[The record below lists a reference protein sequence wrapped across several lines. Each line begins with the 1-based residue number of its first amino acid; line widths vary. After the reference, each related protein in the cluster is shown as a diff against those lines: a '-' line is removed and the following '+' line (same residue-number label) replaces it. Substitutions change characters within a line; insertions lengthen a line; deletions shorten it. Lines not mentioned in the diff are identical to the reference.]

1 MNNNNKFKLLFNILF
16 IFSVFTKS
24 YANDF
29 GSIYFSK
36 SFLIQ
41 NKTPSIVAN
50 KTSFLNTVTGEKVP
64 ETDARWF
71 DDRPKQSSGNRTEVG
86 IKNLN
91 SGISISFR
99 DQTIQGS
106 HLGAASKYSCFIF
119 FCAWIDAS
127 VVSGLN
133 KNDQIDYRINFQ
145 QLWINKSVNANF
157 FDFGFKG
164 GINRISMSFDISG
177 ASNHVALEGRLPLPF
192 VGTSI
197 KYQLTDKI
205 DLIYDIHY
213 SKVSKNG
220 ASLKFIDSELEFSF
234 KISDS
239 LKLSIGENRLNLN
252 LKKQSTT
259 SYAELEIPQRSP
271 YLKVTLTY

>member
-1 MNNNNKFKLLFNILF
+1 MNNNKFKLLFNVLF
-16 IFSVFTKS
+16 IFSVYTKS

-50 KTSFLNTVTGEKVP
+50 KISFQNTVTGEKVP

-145 QLWINKSVNANF
+145 QLWINKSVNANY

-197 KYQLTDKI
+197 KYQITDKI

-220 ASLKFIDSELEFSF
+220 ASLKFIDSELEFSY

>member
-1 MNNNNKFKLLFNILF
+1 MNNNNFKLLFNVLF
-16 IFSVFTKS
+16 FFSAYIKS

-41 NKTPSIVAN
+41 NSTPSIVAN
-50 KTSFLNTVTGEKVP
+50 KISFLNTVTGEKVP
-64 ETDARWF
+64 ELDVKWF

-99 DQTIQGS
+99 DQTILGS

-145 QLWINKSVNANF
+145 QFWINKSVNKNE
-157 FDFGFKG
+157 FDFTFKAG
-164 GINRISMSFDISG
+164 VNRVSTSFDIRG
-177 ASNHVALEGRLPLPF
+177 ASNHIALEGRLPIPF
-192 VGTSI
+192 IGTNI
-197 KYQLTDKI
+197 KYQLAEKI

-213 SKVSKNG
+213 SKLSKNG
-220 ASLKFIDSELEFSF
+220 ASLKFIDSELEFAYRITDSF
-234 KISDS
+234 
-239 LKLSIGENRLNLN
+239 KLSIGENRLNLN

-271 YLKVTLTY
+271 YFKITLQY